1 MTHGPQRAKRVP
13 RIVPAASL
21 QPGLAT
27 IVVSLPHRTIRG
39 RVLMVQVHPQGGVQV
54 AFSSGDVITLSE
66 RTMVGRID
74 PPPRSPRRSTAARA

>member
-1 MTHGPQRAKRVP
+1 MHAAKRPMGVP
-13 RIVPAASL
+13 RIIPATSL

-27 IVVSLPHRTIRG
+27 IIVSLPRRTIRS

-54 AFSSGDVITLSE
+54 AFASGEVITLSE

-74 PPPRSPRRSTAARA
+74 PPARP

>member
-1 MTHGPQRAKRVP
+1 MHAAKRATGVP
-13 RIVPAASL
+13 RIIPATSL

-27 IVVSLPHRTIRG
+27 IIVSLPRRTIRS

-54 AFSSGDVITLSE
+54 AFASGEVITLSD

-74 PPPRSPRRSTAARA
+74 PPCRPSRRSPAA

>member
-1 MTHGPQRAKRVP
+1 MHVAKRATGVP
-13 RIVPAASL
+13 RIIPATSL

-27 IVVSLPHRTIRG
+27 IIVSLPRRTIRS

-54 AFSSGDVITLSE
+54 AFASGEVITLSE

-74 PPPRSPRRSTAARA
+74 PPPRPSHRSPAA